1 MKLVFAVDDT
11 YLDQMVQFQL
21 AMALETEDFKLNEEK
36 LRHGIKTQIE
46 RSQTGRYLLALE
58 GEKLVGMLLTLFEWS
73 DWRGREVIWIHSVYI
88 DPKYRGQG
96 IYKTMYSHVK
106 ELVEQNE
113 KYAGIRLY
121 VDKTNTKAQRVY
133 EKLGMSDEHYL
144 MYEWLK

>member
-1 MKLVFAVDDT
+1 MKLIFAEDDR
-11 YLDQMVQFQL
+11 YLDQMVKFQL

-36 LRHGIKTQIE
+36 LRLGIKTQIG
-46 RSQTGRYLLALE
+46 RNQTGRYLLALD
-58 GEKLVGMLLTLFEWS
+58 GEELVGMLLTLFEWS

-96 IYKTMYSHVK
+96 IYRKMYSHVK

-121 VDKTNTKAQRVY
+121 VDKSNTDAQKVY